1 MSENTFFWP
10 ENKTPFYR
18 FVSNPVSDPVLDPDS
33 NPDPKCLFRIRIRPK
48 ASDPYGSGSA
58 TLHKIGEI
66 PEGTILDPQHG
77 NKVACIE
84 YKQKILKRSI
94 YLPQKICPRLAL
106 AFLSGAYSAPFLPF
120 FLRRNGDCVF
130 CRRMS
135 RRLVGGIVSAVGKPP
150 AAQPAPGSLLTAAG

>member
-1 MSENTFFWP
+1 LD
-10 ENKTPFYR
+10 
-18 FVSNPVSDPVLDPDS
+18 PVSDPVLDPDS
-33 NPDPKCLFRIRIRPK
+33 NPDTNPDPKCLFRIRIRPK

-94 YLPQKICPRLAL
+94 YLPQKICPGL
-106 AFLSGAYSAPFLPF
+106 AFLNRTDSAPSFPF
-120 FLRRNGDCVF
+120 FLRHNGGVF
-130 CRRMS
+130 RRRMS